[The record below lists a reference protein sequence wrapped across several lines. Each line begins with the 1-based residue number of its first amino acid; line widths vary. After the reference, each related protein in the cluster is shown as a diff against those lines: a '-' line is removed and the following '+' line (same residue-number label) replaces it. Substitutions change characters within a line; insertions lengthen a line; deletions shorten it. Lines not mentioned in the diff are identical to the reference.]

1 MRCFLLLLL
10 FATNA
15 LAQNIVPNGS
25 FELHTALPTNTA
37 QWNRVLDW
45 DNVSNDTACQTP
57 DFFHAQADATSGVQL
72 PQTNY
77 GHITAE
83 DGNAAMGIATYS
95 TSSPE
100 YREYISAQLT
110 QPMIVGATYLVRFHA
125 ALGADPFHGG
135 ASNNLGIALTVGPLA
150 QRCDSIAA
158 GVIPFSPQ
166 GENTNV
172 ISSFGWE
179 LQSYSIVADYA
190 YDRVTIGNFRDDA
203 NTTKQPIDSTLYT
216 PGTWYGHYGGYYFID
231 NVSIAKTADP
241 NPNTVQ
247 QLSTNPVKL
256 KQNPVDRLI
265 EFDAAS
271 TNPFAVLL
279 FNAQGQIVKYSST
292 NAFSN
297 GVKIDVTDL
306 PNAIYHAQIIDETLV
321 SARFKVVVLH

>member
-1 MRCFLLLLL
+1 MRCFFLSLL

-15 LAQNIVPNGS
+15 LAQNIAPNGS
-25 FELHTALPTNTA
+25 FELYTALPTDTA

-45 DNVSNDTACQTP
+45 DNVSSDTACQTP
-57 DFFHAQADATSGVQL
+57 DFFHAQANASSGVQL

-77 GHITAE
+77 GHIIAE
-83 DGNAAMGIATYS
+83 DGEAAMGIATYS

-110 QPMIVGATYLVRFHA
+110 QPMIVGGTYLVRFNA
-125 ALGADPFHGG
+125 ALGTDPFHGG
-135 ASNNLGIALTVGPLA
+135 MSNNLGIALTVGPFE
-150 QRCDSIAA
+150 QRCYSGAA

-203 NTTKQPIDSTLYT
+203 NTTKQPIASTLYT
-216 PGTWYGHYGGYYFID
+216 PGTWYGHHGGYYFID

-241 NPNTVQ
+241 NPNTVHQ
-247 QLSTNPVKL
+247 FSTSPVNL
-256 KQNPVDRLI
+256 KQNHVDRLI
-265 EFDAAS
+265 
-271 TNPFAVLL
+271 
-279 FNAQGQIVKYSST
+279 
-292 NAFSN
+292 
-297 GVKIDVTDL
+297 
-306 PNAIYHAQIIDETLV
+306 
-321 SARFKVVVLH
+321 